1 MEKQNFE
8 KKLAEMTKPE
18 IQQLKHEEMLANA
31 IINAKDK
38 SVVSRWWLSV
48 PVFIIMMLLMKSV
61 YMPGTTLITNIH
73 ELTNREKY
81 MSFVFFLISPA
92 VLIIV
97 NVFSI
102 RKIYFLSGSP
112 KSLNFLQTVWSNIM
126 NIFYTGYCSRYK
138 KYS

>member
-1 MEKQNFE
+1 MEKQYFE
-8 KKLAEMTKPE
+8 KRLKDMTKPDIKE
-18 IQQLKHEEMLANA
+18 LKHENMLADA

-38 SVVSRWWLSV
+38 SVVSWWWLSV
-48 PVFIIMMLLMKSV
+48 PLFIILMMLMKSI

-73 ELTNREKY
+73 ELAGREKY
-81 MSFVFFLISPA
+81 MSLVFFLISPV

-112 KSLNFLQTVWSNIM
+112 KSMNFLEIIWFNIL
-126 NIFYTGYCSRYK
+126 IIALSVLILLI
-138 KYS
+138 YSL

>member
-1 MEKQNFE
+1 MEKQIFE
-8 KKLAEMTKPE
+8 RKLGKMTKPE
-18 IQQLKHEEMLANA
+18 IQQLKHDEMLANA

-38 SVVSRWWLSV
+38 SVVSWWWLSI
-48 PVFIIMMLLMKSV
+48 PVFTILMLLMKSV
-61 YMPGTTLITNIH
+61 YMPGTILITNIH
-73 ELTNREKY
+73 ELAGREKY
-81 MSFVFFLISPA
+81 MSLIVFLISPI

-126 NIFYTGYCSRYK
+126 NIFLSVLIILI
-138 KYS
+138 YSL

>member
-1 MEKQNFE
+1 MEKQYFE
-8 KKLAEMTKPE
+8 KRLKDITKPDIKE
-18 IQQLKHEEMLANA
+18 LKHENMLADA

-38 SVVSRWWLSV
+38 SVVSWWWLSV
-48 PVFIIMMLLMKSV
+48 PLFIILMMLMKSI

-73 ELTNREKY
+73 ELAGREKY
-81 MSFVFFLISPA
+81 MSLVFFLISPV

-112 KSLNFLQTVWSNIM
+112 KSMNFLEIIWFNIL
-126 NIFYTGYCSRYK
+126 IIALSVLILLI
-138 KYS
+138 YSL